1 MDMKPIYLD
10 YQSTTPMDPRVVSA
24 MLPYWTQ
31 EFGNPHSEGH
41 SFGWKARDA
50 VELARGRIADF
61 IGADDD
67 EIVFVSGATES
78 CNLAL
83 RGISAAAIS
92 GRRRHIITLATE
104 HPAVLETA
112 QWLGNHGYDVEF
124 LPVNA
129 DGLLNLDDL
138 ESALCEQTLLVSIML
153 ANNEI
158 GVIQPLKDVS
168 SLCFDAGAFV
178 HTDATQAAGRIGINV
193 DDLGV
198 DLLSLSGHKIY
209 GPNGVGILYVRNRP
223 DLQLNPI
230 MTGGFQER
238 GLRPGTVPVPLV
250 VAMGEACAI
259 TKQEWREDT
268 ERMVRYNQHL
278 LAELKKEVQNL
289 VVFGSMEHRVPGS
302 LNLGVPGVLGE
313 NLMQAVTADVAIST
327 GAACS
332 TGSPKPSHV
341 IAALGVDPEIA
352 ATGVRI
358 SPGRFTTDEEID
370 KASESLRRAIGLLKR
385 GD

>member
-1 MDMKPIYLD
+1 MKPIYLD

-24 MLPYWTQ
+24 MRPYWTQ
-31 EFGNPHSEGH
+31 DFGNPHSEGH
-41 SFGWKARDA
+41 SFGWRARHA
-50 VELARGRIADF
+50 VEFARGRVADL
-61 IGADDD
+61 IDADDD

-83 RGISAAAIS
+83 RGIAASATSAQ
-92 GRRRHIITLATE
+92 RKHIITLGTE

-112 QWLGNHGYDVEF
+112 QWLGDHGFDLEV
-124 LPVNA
+124 LPVKA
-129 DGLLNLDDL
+129 DGLLDLQEL
-138 ESALCEQTLLVSIML
+138 ESSLSEQTLLVSVML

-158 GVIQPLKDVS
+158 GVIQPLKYIS
-168 SLCFDAGAFV
+168 SLCSEAGAFV
-178 HTDATQAAGRIGINV
+178 HTDATQAAGRISVDV

-223 DLQLNPI
+223 DLQVKPI
-230 MTGGFQER
+230 MSGGSQER

-259 TKQEWREDT
+259 VKEELREET
-268 ERMVRYNQHL
+268 ERNVKLGQRL
-278 LAELKKEVQNL
+278 FAELKKEVPNL

-302 LNLGVPGVLGE
+302 LNMGVPEVLGE
-313 NLMQAVTADVAIST
+313 NLVQAVTTDVAIST

-341 IAALGVDPEIA
+341 ITALGVDPEIA
-352 ATGVRI
+352 STSVRI
-358 SPGRFTTDEEID
+358 SLGRFTTDEEID
-370 KASESLRRAIGLLKR
+370 KASESLRRAIRLLTR